1 MDGRKEEREGGKTRG
16 TYERKRGRK
25 GRGQERR
32 EDGRRYKENLTVSQP
47 KNDNSISVLH
57 AVQLNTDCA
66 HPNVE
71 TIG

>member
-1 MDGRKEEREGGKTRG
+1 MEGRRRGREGRQEGHMK
-16 TYERKRGRK
+16 GRE

-47 KNDNSISVLH
+47 KNNNSISVLH